1 MWIEKTEY
9 GTFKAIERYTDPK
22 TGKRRK
28 VSINIEK
35 DNKASRTA
43 AQEALTAKIEA
54 IVNASELER
63 RLTLSK
69 LKKIYID
76 AQKETVRKQ
85 TWHRNENVLQHAI
98 EIIGEDV
105 LIDELKAKDI
115 ISRLKLSE
123 KSNTTLNGYLM
134 RLKAMMRWGYDNEY
148 LDDIAFV
155 DRLKSFPDEK
165 KKEKLQDK
173 YLESAELDALLEKM
187 KEERWKLL
195 TQFLALSGLRI
206 GEAMVLNNDDI
217 DDTYIHVTKT
227 YQFIDD
233 IVEEG
238 TKTDT
243 SYRDVYVQPELRKCI
258 DEIRLFRKVDML
270 KYGYRNE
277 LFFPWKNGGIISYD
291 AYRAYLARRS
301 REIGHEI
308 TPHALRHTHV
318 SLLAENGVSLD
329 VIARRVGHAD
339 SEITKR
345 IYLHITEKRRDKD
358 NDALKNI
365 SLLGQSESNN
375 TDQNPE
381 VQPSALP
388 SALG

>member
-35 DNKASRTA
+35 DNKASRAA

-69 LKKIYID
+69 LRKIYID

-115 ISRLKLSE
+115 ISSLKLSG

-277 LFFPWKNGGIISYD
+277 LFFPWKTGGVISYD

-318 SLLAENGVSLD
+318 SLLAEQGVSLD

-381 VQPSALP
+381 VQPPVLP

>member
-9 GTFKAIERYTDPK
+9 GTYKAIERYTDPK
-22 TGKRRK
+22 TGKKRK
-28 VSINIEK
+28 VSVNIDK
-35 DNKASRTA
+35 DNKASRNA
-43 AQEALTAKIEA
+43 AQDALTAKIEA

-76 AQKETVRKQ
+76 AQKDTVRKQ

-115 ISRLKLSE
+115 ISSLKLSG

-134 RLKAMMRWGYDNEY
+134 RLKAMIRWGYDNEY

-173 YLESAELDALLEKM
+173 YLESAELDALLKKM
-187 KEERWKLL
+187 KEERWRLL

-206 GEAMVLNNDDI
+206 GEAMVLNNNDI
-217 DDTYIHVTKT
+217 DGTYIHVTKT

-233 IVEEG
+233 IVEHG

-258 DEIRLFRKVDML
+258 EEIRLFRKVDML
-270 KYGYRNE
+270 KYGYRND
-277 LFFPWKNGGIISYD
+277 LFFPWKTGGVISYD

-318 SLLAENGVSLD
+318 SLLAEQGVPLD

-339 SEITKR
+339 SELTKR
-345 IYLHITEKRRDKD
+345 IYLHITEKRRAKD

-365 SLLGQSESNN
+365 SLLGRSESNSK
-375 TDQNPE
+375 DQASND
-381 VQPSALP
+381 QPSALP
-388 SALG
+388 SVSG